1 MQKLSS
7 KAVIEAFNIKCAYQS
22 REVLK
27 GITIS
32 LLPQELIGLLG
43 PNGSGKTTLIKTLS
57 KNLKPIAG
65 AVFLDGKPL
74 DELSYRDIAKKT
86 GVVPQETA
94 LDFAFTVYE
103 VVMMGR
109 NPYISR
115 FQGETKEDEEIVKE
129 TMRATNTLEFVDRPI
144 TELSG
149 GEKQRVILARAL
161 AQNPKVLLLDEPT
174 SHLDITYQI
183 EILNL
188 IRDLIKKK
196 NIAALAAIHDPNL
209 AAQFCDKIILMK
221 DGEIY
226 DVGAPKDVLNT
237 ENLKEVF
244 NIDVIVKQHPVYG
257 SIYILPLVSH
267 QYKNEN
273 KKFRVHLICGGGT
286 GARYIYSFHQQ
297 FDLSV
302 GVINILDTDAEICQ
316 ELGINSV
323 LDAPFSPIS
332 EANYQKNLEMIDSS
346 SVVVMCPV
354 PFGSGNLPNLKA
366 LIYAQEKN
374 KLIIMINEPPIEMR
388 DFTNGE
394 ATRLWKE
401 LEKSSI
407 VVKGNNLLGVINE
420 RLGNIKVRD

>member
-7 KAVIEAFNIKCAYQS
+7 KAVIEAFNIRYAYQS

-27 GITIS
+27 GVTIS

-43 PNGSGKTTLIKTLS
+43 PNGSGKTTLIKVLS
-57 KNLKPIAG
+57 KTLEPIAG
-65 AVFLDGKPL
+65 QVFLDGKSL
-74 DELSYRDIAKKT
+74 DELSYREIAKRM
-86 GVVPQETA
+86 GIVPQETM
-94 LDFAFTVYE
+94 LDFAFTAYE

-109 NPYISR
+109 NPYMSR

-129 TMRATNTLEFVDRPI
+129 AMKITNTLEFAERLI

-161 AQNPKVLLLDEPT
+161 AQNPKILLLDEPT

-188 IRDLIKKK
+188 IRDLIRKR
-196 NIAALAAIHDPNL
+196 NIAALAALHDPNL

-221 DGEIY
+221 EGEIY
-226 DVGAPKDVLNT
+226 DFGTPKDVLNS
-237 ENLKEVF
+237 ENLKKVF
-244 NIDVIVKQHPVYG
+244 NVDVIVKQHPVYG

-267 QYKNEN
+267 QYRDEN
-273 KKFRVHLICGGGT
+273 KRFRVHLICGGGT
-286 GARYIYSFHQQ
+286 GARYIYSLSQQ

-316 ELGINSV
+316 ELGIDSI
-323 LDAPFSPIS
+323 LEAPFSPIS
-332 EANYQKNLEMIDSS
+332 ETNFQKNLEMIDSS

-354 PFGSGNLPNLKA
+354 PFGSGNLANLKA
-366 LIYAQEKN
+366 LFYAQENN
-374 KLIIMINEPPIEMR
+374 KITIMINEPPIELR
-388 DFTNGE
+388 DFTDGE
-394 ATRLWKE
+394 ATRLWKQ
-401 LEKSSI
+401 LEKNSI
-407 VVKGNNLLGVINE
+407 IIKGNNLLEVIGE
-420 RLGNIKVRD
+420 RLEDIKIRG